1 MYVTTQ
7 GYNHRTTPKDLC
19 IGFISGTVTS
29 DNPQELEPG
38 WKILEKATILK
49 KFYKVYEVYEPEVEK
64 CEPKNIFIS
73 KSYDASSHF
82 ESTIEDAVQMY
93 QRITGETLDLDTK
106 IQRPPI
112 PGMENMEQ

>member
-1 MYVTTQ
+1 MTTQ
-7 GYNHRTTPKDLC
+7 GYNHRTTPKNLC
-19 IGFISGTVTS
+19 IGFISGLVTS
-29 DNPQELEPG
+29 EDPKELEAG
-38 WKILEKATILK
+38 WKILETAKVLER
-49 KFYKVYEVYEPEVEK
+49 FYKVYNIYEPMNDV

-93 QRITGETLDLDTK
+93 ERITGEKLDLDTK
-106 IQRPPI
+106 IQRPPV